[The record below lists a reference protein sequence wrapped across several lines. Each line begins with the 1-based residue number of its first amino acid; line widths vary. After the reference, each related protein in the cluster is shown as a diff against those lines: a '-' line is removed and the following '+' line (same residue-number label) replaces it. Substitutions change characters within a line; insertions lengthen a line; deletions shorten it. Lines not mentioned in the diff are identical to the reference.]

1 MLVARHTVRRA
12 ATRAT
17 TRRST
22 WSATTWHRSIST
34 RCRTSAG
41 RPAAASPW
49 PPTASSTSRTSCPWV
64 IGFVLL
70 LTLLMMGFT
79 FRSVSIAIITTVL
92 NLASVA
98 AAFGVL
104 TLVFQNS
111 WAEGLL
117 DFQSQGF
124 VIDWI
129 PLFMFVVLVGL
140 SMDYH
145 VFVLSRVR
153 EGIQRGLPPQAR
165 RRGRGHRDGRCGD
178 QCGCGDGVGVRGV
191 RDAEHDRDEADGRR
205 PRGRGADRRDPDP
218 GGHAAVAAGGDGP
231 LRVVAGSAAS
241 ARRCVKV
248 EEPRARSRTA
258 SSSRS

>member
-1 MLVARHTVRRA
+1 MA
-12 ATRAT
+12 AD
-17 TRRST
+17 SVQHQ
-22 WSATTWHRSIST
+22 SDKL
-34 RCRTSAG
+34 
-41 RPAAASPW
+41 
-49 PPTASSTSRTSCPWV
+49 PWV

-140 SMDYH
+140 VDG
-145 VFVLSRVR
+145 LPRVR
-153 EGIQRGLPPQAR
+153 PE
-165 RRGRGHRDGRCGD
+165 
-178 QCGCGDGVGVRGV
+178 
-191 RDAEHDRDEADGRR
+191 
-205 PRGRGADRRDPDP
+205 P
-218 GGHAAVAAGGDGP
+218 GP
-231 LRVVAGSAAS
+231 
-241 ARRCVKV
+241 
-248 EEPRARSRTA
+248 
-258 SSSRS
+258 